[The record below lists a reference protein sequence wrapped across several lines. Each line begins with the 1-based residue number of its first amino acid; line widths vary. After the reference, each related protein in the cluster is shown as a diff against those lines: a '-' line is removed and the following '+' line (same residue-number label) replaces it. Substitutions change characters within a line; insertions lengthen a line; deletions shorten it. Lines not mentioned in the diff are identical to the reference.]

1 MDKHSK
7 EVCVPGEPR
16 ISPDRMSPLVQAF
29 LSEVGRSG
37 VSDMAFTLALLLVPM
52 LSFGSWKTVR
62 LRDVARRAGIPA
74 DQAHIAA
81 SELVRAG
88 VLDQRQSRFAAR
100 KMPSFRLREQFHARI
115 CSPQAPSRRRESEL
129 DSSQ

>member
-1 MDKHSK
+1 MDKASRAAR
-7 EVCVPGEPR
+7 VPGEPR
-16 ISPDRMSPLVQAF
+16 ISSDRMSPLVQAF

-37 VSDMAFTLALLLVPM
+37 VSDMAFKLALLMVPM

-62 LRDVARRAGIPA
+62 LRDVARRAGIPT
-74 DQAHIAA
+74 DLAHIAA
-81 SELVRAG
+81 SELVRVG

-100 KMPSFRLREQFHARI
+100 KMPSFRLREQFHAI
-115 CSPQAPSRRRESEL
+115 SGTPLAPSRRCESDF